1 MGRPKGAKDSK
12 PRKARSDKP
21 KPGPGRPREYPKK
34 PPRMGESKE
43 PLALRGTHPPPPRAT
58 PGSTVAWA
66 KIVRMVTER
75 SFDDLQ
81 SLVAAMTK
89 APLREM
95 IVLKAAMQA
104 AGISL
109 VKGDDGRVKIETTDR
124 PDMRAIEWLANREE
138 GAPVQATTIGN
149 PDGSAIAPTVITIV
163 RPPKRNA

>member
-1 MGRPKGAKDSK
+1 MGRPKGAKDTK

-21 KPGPGRPREYPKK
+21 AGRPREYPPK
-34 PPRMGESKE
+34 PPQTGESRE
-43 PLALRGTHPPPPRAT
+43 PPMLRGTHPPPPRAT

-109 VKGDDGRVKIETTDR
+109 VKGEDGRVKIETTDR

-149 PDGSAIAPTVITIV
+149 PDGSAMAPTVITIV
-163 RPPKRNA
+163 RPPKRDA